1 MQLSVVHQRILLL
14 LKFLLEQTDE
24 THHVSV
30 ADVLRFWEAHGIHG
44 NRKNVYS
51 DIQLLMDSGVDVICI
66 RNMQNRYFIGSRLL
80 ELPELKL
87 LVDAVESS
95 HLITEKERRP
105 HREVGPSHQP
115 AQCRASEPPCLHGRH
130 RQAGQ

>member
-24 THHVSV
+24 AHYVSV
-30 ADVLRFWEAHGIHG
+30 ADILRFWEAHGIHG

-87 LVDAVESS
+87 LGTLWSPPTSLQRKRAPPSS
-95 HLITEKERRP
+95 RSWAI
-105 HREVGPSHQP
+105 SP
-115 AQCRASEPPCLHGRH
+115 AGTMPRF
-130 RQAGQ
+130 

>member
-24 THHVSV
+24 AHYVSV
-30 ADVLRFWEAHGIHG
+30 ADILRFWEAHGIHG

-80 ELPELKL
+80 EP
-87 LVDAVESS
+87 
-95 HLITEKERRP
+95 
-105 HREVGPSHQP
+105 GCWN
-115 AQCRASEPPCLHGRH
+115 CRN
-130 RQAGQ
+130 

>member
-1 MQLSVVHQRILLL
+1 MENEPRQRILLL

-24 THHVSV
+24 AHYVSV

-80 ELPELKL
+80 ELPELT
-87 LVDAVESS
+87 VSAV
-95 HLITEKERRP
+95 P
-105 HREVGPSHQP
+105 AP
-115 AQCRASEPPCLHGRH
+115 AQFACSAPRGRPWRGRGMPADPPPPPGNFCRKNAAGR
-130 RQAGQ
+130 